1 MNNKIQGI
9 NGKKETLEGKV
20 KKDNKKEEYKMKE
33 IDLEIPV
40 LFYNSKEDDR
50 KAYYALLKSGIPCE
64 FRPPSEEPTPLLLV
78 GYTEYI
84 GLEEIMEYLG
94 SEMAQKLKEKKS

>member
-1 MNNKIQGI
+1 MKNKTQGI
-9 NGKKETLEGKV
+9 NGKKETLEGMV
-20 KKDNKKEEYKMKE
+20 KKDNKNKEYKIKE

-50 KAYYALLKSGIPCE
+50 EAYYALLKSGIPCE
-64 FRPPSEEPTPLLLV
+64 FRPPSEEPTPRLLV
-78 GYTEYI
+78 GYAEYI
-84 GLEEIMEYLG
+84 GLQKIMEYLG